1 MEKKLPTVVTIGGR
15 RYVKNN
21 LNKGTGDG
29 KIRLK
34 EALKSLGRTV
44 QKSQISH
51 CTINTKESIHV
62 YTLDDSKVIL
72 NKNNDLVGFIVTGK
86 AQKINKSVCQ
96 ELSNAM
102 GDNAKAPE
110 NDTVEEKLKH

>member
-29 KIRLK
+29 KMRLK
-34 EALKSLGRTV
+34 EAVKSLGRLV

-51 CTINTKESIHV
+51 CSINTKESLQI
-62 YTLDDSKVIL
+62 YKLDDSKVIL
-72 NKNNDLVGFIVTGK
+72 NKKNGIVGFIVTGK
-86 AQKINKSVCQ
+86 AQNIDKSIYQ
-96 ELSNAM
+96 EPSNIM
-102 GDNAKAPE
+102 GGNAETPGNGTA
-110 NDTVEEKLKH
+110 EEREGS